1 VTLILFDFD
10 GVLADT
16 LGDMLSFGQDACAEL
31 GIQRIPTPAD
41 LASLETMSF
50 VEYGRQLGVPP
61 HLLDKFTDGCFKR
74 FGQRSRPPKIFD
86 GMKQVLEQL
95 SRDNAIAVVTG
106 NTTQTVEN
114 FLNVHGLSNC
124 VRGIFAVDQPGSK
137 PEKILSA
144 RRQFAKQGDTTYLV
158 GDAVSDIRAA
168 RDTFVKSIAV
178 SWGHQSL
185 DKLTDAR
192 PDYLVHSPR
201 ELLELL
207 VNNDMESPDEHKAG

>member
-1 VTLILFDFD
+1 VTLIIFDFD

-16 LGDMLSFGQDACAEL
+16 LDDMLRFALDTCVEL

-50 VEYGRQLGVPP
+50 VEYGRQLGVPS

-86 GMKQVLEQL
+86 GMKQVVEQL
-95 SRDNAIAVVTG
+95 SRNNTIAVVTG

-114 FLNVHGLSNC
+114 FLDAHGLRGC

-137 PEKILSA
+137 PEKIQSA
-144 RRQFAKQGDTTYLV
+144 SRQLAKQGDVTYVV

-168 RDTFVKSIAV
+168 RDASVKSIAV
-178 SWGHQSL
+178 GWGHQSL
-185 DKLTDAR
+185 SKLMDAK
-192 PDYLVHSPR
+192 PDYLVHSPQ

-207 VNNDMESPDEHKAG
+207 DK

>member
-1 VTLILFDFD
+1 MKLILFDFD

-16 LGDMLSFGQDACAEL
+16 LDDMLSFAQDACAEL
-31 GIQRIPTPAD
+31 GIHRIAAPAD

-50 VEYGRQLGVPP
+50 VEYGRQLGVPSY
-61 HLLDKFTDGCFKR
+61 LLDKFVDGCFKR
-74 FGQRSRPPKIFD
+74 FGQRSRPPKIFE
-86 GMKQVLEQL
+86 GMKQVVEQL
-95 SRDNAIAVVTG
+95 SKDNTIAVVTG

-114 FLNVHGLSNC
+114 FLDAHGLSSF
-124 VRGIFAVDQPGSK
+124 VRAIFAVDQPGSK

-144 RRQFAKQGDTTYLV
+144 RKQLAKQNDVTYLV

-168 RDTFVKSIAV
+168 GDASVKSIAV

-185 DKLTDAR
+185 DKLMDAK

-207 VNNDMESPDEHKAG
+207 DK

>member
-16 LGDMLSFGQDACAEL
+16 LDDMLSFAREACAEL
-31 GIQRIPTPAD
+31 GIHRIPIPAD

-50 VEYGRQLGVPP
+50 VEYGRQLGVPL
-61 HLLDKFTDGCFKR
+61 HLIDKFTDGCFKR
-74 FGQRSRPPKIFD
+74 FGQRSQPPKIFD
-86 GMKQVLEQL
+86 GMKQVMEQL
-95 SRDNAIAVVTG
+95 SKNNTLAVVTG

-114 FLNVHGLSNC
+114 FLDVHGLRGF
-124 VRGIFAVDQPGSK
+124 VRAIFAVDQPGSK

-144 RRQFAKQGDTTYLV
+144 RRQLTKQGDATYVV

-168 RDTFVKSIAV
+168 KDASVKSIAV
-178 SWGHQSL
+178 SWGHQDLS
-185 DKLTDAR
+185 KLMDAK

-207 VNNDMESPDEHKAG
+207 DKYDQRC

>member
-16 LGDMLSFGQDACAEL
+16 LDDMLSFARDICTEL

-50 VEYGRQLGVPP
+50 VEYGRQLGVPL

-74 FGQRSRPPKIFD
+74 FGQRSGPPKIFD
-86 GMKQVLEQL
+86 GMKQVVRQL
-95 SRDNAIAVVTG
+95 SKNNTIAIVTG

-114 FLNVHGLSNC
+114 FLDAHGLHGC
-124 VRGIFAVDQPGSK
+124 VRAIFAVDQPGSK

-144 RRQFAKQGDTTYLV
+144 RRQLAKQGDTTYLV
-158 GDAVSDIRAA
+158 GDSASDIRAA
-168 RDTFVKSIAV
+168 RDASVKSIAV

-185 DKLTDAR
+185 IKLMDAK
-192 PDYLVHSPR
+192 PDYLVQSPR

-207 VNNDMESPDEHKAG
+207 DK

>member
-1 VTLILFDFD
+1 MTLIIFDFD

-16 LGDMLSFGQDACAEL
+16 LDDMLRFALDTCVEL

-50 VEYGRQLGVPP
+50 VEYGRQLGVPS

-86 GMKQVLEQL
+86 GMKQVVEQL
-95 SRDNAIAVVTG
+95 SRNNTIAVVTG

-114 FLNVHGLSNC
+114 FLDAHGLRGC

-137 PEKILSA
+137 PEKIQSA
-144 RRQFAKQGDTTYLV
+144 SRQLAKQGDVTYVV

-168 RDTFVKSIAV
+168 RDASVKSIAV
-178 SWGHQSL
+178 GWGHQSL
-185 DKLTDAR
+185 SKLMDAK
-192 PDYLVHSPR
+192 PDYLVHSPQ

-207 VNNDMESPDEHKAG
+207 DK

>member
-1 VTLILFDFD
+1 MKLILFDFD

-16 LGDMLSFGQDACAEL
+16 LDDMLSFAQDACAEL
-31 GIQRIPTPAD
+31 GIHRIPSPAD

-61 HLLDKFTDGCFKR
+61 HLLDKFTAGCFNR
-74 FGQRSRPPKIFD
+74 FGQRSRPPKIFE
-86 GMKQVLEQL
+86 GMKQIVEQL
-95 SRDNAIAVVTG
+95 SKNNTIAVVTG

-114 FLNVHGLSNC
+114 FLAEHGL
-124 VRGIFAVDQPGSK
+124 RGFVQAIFAVDQPGSK

-144 RRQFAKQGDTTYLV
+144 RRQLAKQGDVTYLV
-158 GDAVSDIRAA
+158 GDAASDILAA
-168 RDTFVKSIAV
+168 RDTSTISIAV

-185 DKLTDAR
+185 SKLMDAK
-192 PDYLVHSPR
+192 PDYLVRSPR

-207 VNNDMESPDEHKAG
+207 DK

>member
-16 LGDMLSFGQDACAEL
+16 LDDMLSFARDACAEL
-31 GIQRIPTPAD
+31 GIHRIAMPAD

-50 VEYGRQLGVPP
+50 VEYGRQLRVPS
-61 HLLDKFTDGCFKR
+61 HLLDKFTDGCLKR

-86 GMKQVLEQL
+86 GMKQVVEQL
-95 SRDNAIAVVTG
+95 SKNNTLAIVTG
-106 NTTQTVEN
+106 NTTETVEN
-114 FLNVHGLSNC
+114 FLDAHGLRGC

-137 PEKILSA
+137 PEKIQSA
-144 RRQFAKQGDTTYLV
+144 RRQLAKQGDATYLV
-158 GDAVSDIRAA
+158 GDSVSDIYAA
-168 RDTFVKSIAV
+168 RDTSAISIAV
-178 SWGHQSL
+178 SWGHQDLS
-185 DKLTDAR
+185 KLTDAK

-207 VNNDMESPDEHKAG
+207 DK

>member
-1 VTLILFDFD
+1 MKLILFDFD

-16 LGDMLSFGQDACAEL
+16 LGDMLSFGQDVLLEL
-31 GIQRIPTPAD
+31 GIHRIPTPAD

-50 VEYGRQLGVPP
+50 VEYGRQLGVPS
-61 HLLDKFTDGCFKR
+61 HLVDAFADGCFRR
-74 FGQRSRPPKIFD
+74 FGQRSRPPKIFE
-86 GMKQVLEQL
+86 GMKYAVEQL
-95 SRDNAIAVVTG
+95 SKTNKIAIVTG
-106 NTTQTVEN
+106 NTTATVEN
-114 FLNVHGLSNC
+114 FLDAHGLRGC
-124 VRGIFAVDQPGSK
+124 VRGIFAVDRPGTK

-144 RRQFAKQGDTTYLV
+144 RRQFAKQGDATYLV

-168 RDTFVKSIAV
+168 RDTSVKSIAV

-185 DKLTDAR
+185 DKLMDAK

-207 VNNDMESPDEHKAG
+207 DK